1 MWGMISS
8 VSTTTQTFGYA
19 TGESAQAIEAANYG
33 ARRMDR
39 VRSCFGVSSV
49 VALELGSVVAIVGLC
64 FPEAVARLYMDV
76 TDEVLG
82 VVPHALRAYSLA
94 FPLLVFNVSSTYCF
108 QAVGWPLIATIASL
122 MRGLVVPAVFAFAL
136 PVLIGPG
143 AVWFAV
149 PAGELITLVFVLSQ
163 LPLAFGYG
171 GRACP
176 LA

>member
-1 MWGMISS
+1 
-8 VSTTTQTFGYA
+8 
-19 TGESAQAIEAANYG
+19 
-33 ARRMDR
+33 
-39 VRSCFGVSSV
+39 
-49 VALELGSVVAIVGLC
+49 
-64 FPEAVARLYMDV
+64 MDV

-136 PVLIGPG
+136 PVLFGPG

-163 LPLAFGYG
+163 LPLVFMFRRSLGLPRAFALVSTCFALCAGYP
-171 GRACP
+171 RWDMACFRS
-176 LA
+176 LWRERVWQNSKTSCTCMW